1 MTHRNHIPRRD
12 LRRLRFGVLASLAA
26 SATLLMSTSL
36 SSAAVLLDNTA
47 NGTAT
52 VSLADASYLN
62 STSVKQGLEF
72 SIGAG
77 YTASLSSLKLAIE
90 AGAISPSTAPS
101 FTVELWSSGG
111 VSVLASQGFTAT
123 AAAIAYYDFALTQ
136 SAFSNLAAGSYY
148 LTVSS
153 TDMWWWDLNPTASPT
168 SPTSGFSFVQYRR
181 STDGGSTWGPTSNQN
196 SILLQGTVNA
206 AAVPAS
212 GLAAI
217 GTLGFAG
224 VARRRRR

>member
-1 MTHRNHIPRRD
+1 MTHRNHIPLKD
-12 LRRLRFGVLASLAA
+12 LRSLRCRVLASLAA

-36 SSAAVLLDNTA
+36 TSAAVLLDNTA

-52 VSLADASYLN
+52 INVSSGSNLN
-62 STSVKQGLEF
+62 STSIKQGLEF
-72 SIGAG
+72 SIGVG
-77 YTASLSSLKLAIE
+77 YTASLSSLKLGIGTLLGSSA
-90 AGAISPSTAPS
+90 PPS

-111 VSVLASQGFTAT
+111 ASVLASQGFTGSNT
-123 AAAIAYYDFALTQ
+123 AINYYDFALTQ

-148 LTVSS
+148 LTLSS
-153 TDMWWWDLNPTASPT
+153 TNTRWMILSPQASPT

-181 STDGGSTWGPTSNQN
+181 STDGGSNWGTTGNQN

-212 GLAAI
+212 GLAAM
-217 GTLGFAG
+217 GTLGVAG
-224 VARRRRR
+224 VARRRRRL